1 MIQSVV
7 PLLRKFLPR
16 SPFQFCLAGLLMLAA
31 MLPSRAETAKE
42 SARPLEL
49 AVATNN
55 NLTIPRSALG
65 KNFLM
70 SASII
75 PQATAATS
83 TGLAG
88 KVVLFEAF
96 HDGVDLYEA
105 TDGIVVTKDLP
116 ARRLLTTFPIVEQDG
131 TKLVV
136 DFNKGMRRVFTD
148 SWTSGEFAQR
158 DRVMEVP
165 QSRVFGAEV
174 KDGQLVIRQSVQ
186 AREFEGDVEAR
197 YEVRY
202 FFSPYV
208 PTEKPGKEQS
218 DIEARYAR
226 FFETESLLEPT
237 TGRRTAKIARF
248 DLSKPIQFYYS
259 ANTPKEYVEAMKDGI
274 LYWNRAFGT
283 NVVKAD
289 KAPDGITAPDARY
302 NIVQWVPWDNAGFA
316 YADILMDPL
325 TGESKH
331 GQAYMTSVFG
341 IVGKSRARAALRAMI
356 ELAEAKKD
364 GDKKD
369 GDKKHQLPFGVSF
382 FGSATACQ
390 INAGEFAA
398 QYAQGLQDLL
408 ANDQLTDEAVLRA
421 SQDYVREVVA
431 HEVGHVLG
439 LRHNFAGSLAATMTP
454 KELDDWFKAYLSNK
468 GLEAFTNKLVTTS
481 MMEYTVFKAAVFVG
495 WKMRNG
501 VEPLPHDKAAIQW
514 GYFDGKEPS
523 EKKLLFGTD
532 QDVGRYGDV
541 IRFDFGV
548 EPVVAAYSDLSG
560 TLRNLPNN
568 LIETFINARA
578 PRDPRDRVPFEKV
591 NLNVRSYAY
600 SVSGDFSTML
610 NWFRGNIRSLR
621 VENQFDFVGELNE
634 KERHQAHWKSL
645 NEQIDKL
652 GGVDRALF
660 AFMPV
665 DLKLELKDEPKEV
678 AALDKINATTLSE
691 RLAKL
696 LEAPAYTNF
705 VGLDEKKYSFTKEEK
720 DLINQRGKK
729 FFEEFEKE
737 VVKQVVGRLE
747 NAPRDLGFE
756 ATGTVAE
763 DDSVSKLEHRIMD
776 LARTVILA
784 KDESVHIKGKVDK
797 SLVEV
802 VDFKYDNETRLAAA
816 KALNDKTGS
825 FRGWATDAKGDLNK
839 ALKDEVEGALNSANL
854 KDFKDSSLSRSL
866 REWYLKQQDI
876 LALLPPKPE
885 KK

>member
-1 MIQSVV
+1 MIQTVAHQ
-7 PLLRKFLPR
+7 LRRRITPSSFQLFL
-16 SPFQFCLAGLLMLAA
+16 SGFLALATV
-31 MLPSRAETAKE
+31 LPSRAENAKE
-42 SARPLEL
+42 APRTLEL
-49 AVATNN
+49 SVATNN

-65 KNFLM
+65 KSFLM

-83 TGLAG
+83 TGLTG
-88 KVVLFEAF
+88 KIVLFEAF

-105 TDGIVVTKDLP
+105 TDGILVTKDLP
-116 ARRLLTTFPIVEQDG
+116 ARRLLTTFPIVEQDA

-136 DFNKGMRRVFTD
+136 DFNRGMRRVFTD
-148 SWTSGEFAQR
+148 SWTSGDSGQR
-158 DRVMEVP
+158 DRVLEVP

-174 KDGQLVIRQSVQ
+174 KDGYLVIRQSLQ
-186 AREFEGDVEAR
+186 AHGREFAADLETR
-197 YEVRY
+197 YELRY
-202 FFSPYV
+202 FFSPYT
-208 PTEKPGKEQS
+208 PAEKPGREQS
-218 DIEARYAR
+218 DVEARYAR
-226 FFETESLLEPT
+226 FFETESLMEPT
-237 TGRRTAKIARF
+237 TGRETAKMARF
-248 DLSKPIQFYYS
+248 DLSKPVQFYYS

-283 NVVKAD
+283 NVIRAD
-289 KAPDGITAPDARY
+289 KAPDGVTAPDARY

-316 YADILMDPL
+316 YADILMDPVS
-325 TGESKH
+325 GESKH

-341 IVGKSRARAALRAMI
+341 IVGKSRARAALRAML

-364 GDKKD
+364 GDKKH
-369 GDKKHQLPFGVSF
+369 GHMPFGLTF
-382 FGSATACQ
+382 LGSASACQ
-390 INAGEFAA
+390 VNAGEFAA

-408 ANDQLTDEAVLRA
+408 ANDTLTDEAVLRA

-439 LRHNFAGSLAATMTP
+439 LRHNFAGSLGATLTP

-495 WKMRNG
+495 WKMRTTSE
-501 VEPLPHDKAAIQW
+501 VLVHDKAAIQW
-514 GYFDGKEPS
+514 GYYDGKEPS

-541 IRFDFGV
+541 IRFDYGV
-548 EPVVAAYSDLSG
+548 EPVVAAYNDLSSS
-560 TLRNLPNN
+560 LRNLPNS
-568 LIETFINARA
+568 LIEIFINARA
-578 PRDPRDRVPFEKV
+578 PRDPRDRVPLEKV
-591 NLNVRSYAY
+591 NLNMRSYAGGAAN
-600 SVSGDFSTML
+600 SFGMML
-610 NWFRGNIRSLR
+610 NWFRASNRSLR
-621 VENQFDFVGELNE
+621 VENQFDFIGDLNQ
-634 KERHQAHWKSL
+634 KDRSQAHWKSL

-652 GGVDRALF
+652 GGVDRTLF

-665 DLKLELKDEPKEV
+665 DLKLEMKDEPKEV
-678 AALDKINATTLSE
+678 VALDKISATALSE

-696 LEAPAYTNF
+696 LESPAYTNF

-720 DLINQRGKK
+720 DLINTRAKK
-729 FFEEFEKE
+729 FFEEYEKE
-737 VVKQVVGRLE
+737 VVKQVVQRLE
-747 NAPRDLGFE
+747 NAPRDLDYE
-756 ATGTVAE
+756 ANGVLAE
-763 DDSVSKLEHRIMD
+763 DDSVSKLEHRITD
-776 LARTVILA
+776 LARTVIMA

-797 SLVEV
+797 SIVEV
-802 VDFKYDNETRLAAA
+802 VDFKYDQDTRMAAA

-854 KDFKDSSLSRSL
+854 KEFKDSSLSRSL

-876 LALLPPKPE
+876 LGLLPPKPE

>member
-1 MIQSVV
+1 MAA
-7 PLLRKFLPR
+7 LLPALG
-16 SPFQFCLAGLLMLAA
+16 Q
-31 MLPSRAETAKE
+31 
-42 SARPLEL
+42 SARTLEL
-49 AVATNN
+49 AVAPNN

-65 KNFLM
+65 KSFLM

-83 TGLAG
+83 TGLSG
-88 KVVLFEAF
+88 RIVLFEAF

-105 TDGIVVTKDLP
+105 TDGILVTKDLP
-116 ARRLLTTFPIVEQDG
+116 ARRLLTTFPIVEQDA

-148 SWTSGEFAQR
+148 SWTSGESGQR

-174 KDGQLVIRQSVQ
+174 KEGYLVIRQSLQ
-186 AREFEGDVEAR
+186 AHGREFGADFETR
-197 YEVRY
+197 YELRY

-208 PTEKPGKEQS
+208 PAEKPGKEQS
-218 DIEARYAR
+218 DVESRYAR
-226 FFETESLLEPT
+226 FFETEPLMEQTS
-237 TGRRTAKIARF
+237 GRETSKIARF
-248 DLSKPIQFYYS
+248 DITKPVQFYYS

-283 NVVKAD
+283 NIVKAD
-289 KAPDGITAPDARY
+289 KAPDGVTAPDARY

-316 YADILMDPL
+316 YADILMDPIS
-325 TGESKH
+325 GESKH

-341 IVGKSRARAALRAMI
+341 IVGKSRARAALRAMLD
-356 ELAEAKKD
+356 LAEAKKD
-364 GDKKD
+364 GDKKH
-369 GDKKHQLPFGVSF
+369 GHMPFGLSF
-382 FGSATACQ
+382 LGSGSACQ
-390 INAGEFAA
+390 VNAGEFAA

-408 ANDQLTDEAVLRA
+408 ANDTLTDEAVLRA

-439 LRHNFAGSLAATMTP
+439 LRHNFAGSLGATLTP

-495 WKMRNG
+495 WKMRTTSE
-501 VEPLPHDKAAIQW
+501 VLVHDKAAIQW
-514 GYFDGKEPS
+514 GYYDGKEPS

-532 QDVGRYGDV
+532 GDVGRYGDV
-541 IRFDFGV
+541 IRFDYGV
-548 EPVVAAYSDLSG
+548 EPVVAAYNDLS
-560 TLRNLPNN
+560 TSLRNLPNS
-568 LIETFINARA
+568 LIEIFINARA
-578 PRDPRDRVPFEKV
+578 PRDPRDRIPLEKV
-591 NLNVRSYAY
+591 NLNMRSYAGGAAN
-600 SVSGDFSTML
+600 SFGMML
-610 NWFRGNIRSLR
+610 NWFRASNRSLK
-621 VENQFDFVGELNE
+621 VENQFEFIGDLNQ
-634 KERHQAHWKSL
+634 KDRSQAHWKSL

-652 GGVDRALF
+652 GGVDRTLF
-660 AFMPV
+660 AFIPV
-665 DLKLELKDEPKEV
+665 DLKLEMKDEPKDV
-678 AALDKINATTLSE
+678 AVLEKISASALSD

-696 LEAPAYTNF
+696 LESPAYTNF

-720 DLINQRGKK
+720 DLINSRAKK
-729 FFEEFEKE
+729 FFEEYEKE
-737 VVKQVVGRLE
+737 VVKQVVQRLE
-747 NAPRDLGFE
+747 NAPRDLDYE
-756 ATGTVAE
+756 ANGVLGE
-763 DDSVSKLEHRIMD
+763 DDSVSKLERRISD
-776 LARTVILA
+776 LARAVILA

-802 VDFKYDNETRLAAA
+802 VDFKYDQETRMAAA

-854 KDFKDSSLSRSL
+854 KEFKDSSLSRSL